1 MITNKDLY
9 KEQTDI
15 KAVLDNPEATALEIA
30 KAQLKASDLTVKLL
44 HNLRTNMVSV
54 MDKFG
59 VEKVKPKVRDDSS
72 DRPEKKD

>member
-59 VEKVKPKVRDDSS
+59 VEKVKPKVREDSS